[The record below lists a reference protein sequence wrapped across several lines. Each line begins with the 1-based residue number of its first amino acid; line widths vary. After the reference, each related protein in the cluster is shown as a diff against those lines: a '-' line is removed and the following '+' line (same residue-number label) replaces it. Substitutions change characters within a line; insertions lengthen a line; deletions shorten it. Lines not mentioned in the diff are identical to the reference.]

1 MRTTLLV
8 LLLLVAS
15 SATAQ
20 DSLRR
25 VSGTPVTVSG
35 VASPIDSLPISV
47 STRRIEPTQTA
58 SSNSLEQAVRAVP
71 GLQIDNRNNYALGDR
86 ITMRGIGARSFFG
99 TRGIRVIKDDI
110 PLTFADGQTNL
121 EIIDPTQLASVTVL
135 HCPASSIFGNASG
148 GTLLFKSLMPPSPGT
163 LVRGGATFGSHGYQR
178 FNGSIGTTSGDLAYG
193 AYITLD
199 SMKGYRDWSGMN
211 AVHFGTQALY
221 TFDEDALR
229 LTFDNVSFSAQNP
242 GALSQL
248 LLDGNRQMAFAN
260 NVRQK
265 TGKDGRQS
273 QVGLTYLNDL
283 GGSDLTSSAYAIFRN
298 ITNPTPQQ
306 IVGLDRSLIGSRT
319 VWNKYSAPL
328 DSLTARSF
336 LTAFFRIFEFSTTLD
351 VQYQQ
356 DKRLEHANDSG
367 RKGTLQTDQDEN
379 ILNVGLGVHLSM
391 PVGRAGSSLMLGMR
405 GDLVRFQA
413 QDRFITAD
421 NPDQSGTVTMGGL
434 SWMFGYVAKYY
445 KDHEVLVT
453 SSQGFE
459 TPTSTELANRTDG
472 SGGYNTQLE
481 PQKISSSEVGLRGSF
496 AEGLKYKATGFFTD
510 ISDALI
516 PFQVAD
522 QEGRDFYRNAGEIT
536 NNGVEIE
543 LIAQP
548 VEGLKAMLGYTFVY
562 STFKNYVVETV
573 SFKGKRQPGVHPHL
587 GSIDLTY
594 RTPFDLE
601 LNANVRYA
609 AKVAVND
616 ANTFYSPEYTVLD
629 LKASYDYTYSME
641 SRTLRISPYVHA
653 LNVLDRKY
661 IGSFAINAF
670 GNRYYE
676 PSPERTIYAGI
687 LVAL

>member
-1 MRTTLLV
+1 MRSTLLV
-8 LLLLVAS
+8 LLLFVAFDVN
-15 SATAQ
+15 AQ

-47 STRRIEPTQTA
+47 SIRRIEVTQTA

-71 GLQIDNRNNYALGDR
+71 GVQIDNRNNYALGDR

-135 HCPASSIFGNASG
+135 HGPASSIFGNASG

-178 FNGSIGTTSGDLAYG
+178 FNGSIGSTSGDLTYG

-242 GALSQL
+242 GALSQK
-248 LLDGNRQMAFAN
+248 LLDSNRQMAFAN

-273 QVGLTYLNDL
+273 QVGLTYLGN
-283 GGSDLTSSAYAIFRN
+283 GNLTSWTTSVYGVFRN
-298 ITNPTPQQ
+298 VTNPTPQQ
-306 IVGLDRSLIGSRT
+306 IVDLDRNMFGLRATWQARSPVRH
-319 VWNKYSAPL
+319 P
-328 DSLTARSF
+328 DSLKGM
-336 LTAFFRIFEFSTTLD
+336 FRPRELNLALVLD
-351 VQYQQ
+351 AQYQR
-356 DKRLEHANDSG
+356 DGRKEYANDTG
-367 RKGTLQTDQDEN
+367 RNGPLQTDQDEN
-379 ILNVGLGVHLSM
+379 IFAAGLGLNYDMKILTDVQLL
-391 PVGRAGSSLMLGMR
+391 AGLR
-405 GDLVRFQA
+405 YDLTRFNA
-413 QDRFITAD
+413 DDHFITAD
-421 NPDQSGTVTMGGL
+421 NPDQSGTITMGNFSMMAGV
-434 SWMFGYVAKYY
+434 SYDWYDEQSIYFTG
-445 KDHEVLVT
+445 
-453 SSQGFE
+453 SRNFE
-459 TPTSTELANRTDG
+459 TPTSTELANSPDG
-472 SGGYNTQLE
+472 SGGYNTGLKA
-481 PQKISSSEVGLRGSF
+481 QKLMSSELGFKGALMESF
-496 AEGLKYKATGFFTD
+496 RYSVIGFLAR
-510 ISDALI
+510 IEDALI
-516 PFQVAD
+516 PFQVED
-522 QEGRDFYRNAGEIT
+522 QEGRDFYRNAGTIRNQGFE
-536 NNGVEIE
+536 VE
-543 LIAQP
+543 LSAKP
-548 VEGLKAMLGYTFVY
+548 FDGMRATLAYTY
-562 STFKNYVVETV
+562 LHSTFENYTV
-573 SFKGKRQPGVHPHL
+573 NEVSYSDNAQPGVHPHL
-587 GSIDLTY
+587 GSLDISY

-601 LNANVRYA
+601 LGANVRYA

-629 LKASYDYTYSME
+629 LKASYDFTYSFD

-670 GNRYYE
+670 GSRYYE

-687 LVAL
+687 QVAL